1 MAALFGLL
9 KYTAWTYLPG
19 LATQQLLSV
28 VHHVYPRVLGRPP
41 PQRGT
46 SDYARDYR
54 LTYLFV
60 VVSYLLYTFYD
71 AAATVEPNYYQIL
84 GVEPTA
90 DENTLKAAFRQFA
103 RRYHPDRVGQQGE
116 TLFIQV
122 RDAYEALKSPVKRF
136 AYDSIS
142 ATDSCKP
149 PDSENITSVVIL
161 VILSTSGRS
170 GPVAYWRYL
179 ILALTAVYEMLYILN
194 PSPAPASASSF
205 SSTLF
210 ADPTAAAHTSL
221 FSFLWPRRVA
231 YQHVRFLHSLFVLA
245 SFALSNV
252 VPALFPAP
260 TPEME
265 AQHIVNEAQQI
276 LLQSRAISHEALAQ
290 VQTLL
295 HAARNTPGTTFPFLG
310 ALPADDGD
318 TVSGALAGELEN
330 LLLETQMRADGGPLK
345 SAVENAVERR
355 KRERERER
363 WPRGAFGAT
372 PAAEAAW
379 MQRHGIAVGG
389 AANGYASP
397 GRARPGYVRGRSRS
411 LG

>member
-28 VHHVYPRVLGRPP
+28 VHHAYPRVLGRPP

-60 VVSYLLYTFYD
+60 VISYLLYTFYD

-136 AYDSIS
+136 AYDRFGPD
-142 ATDSCKP
+142 ALEWSC
-149 PDSENITSVVIL
+149 STLREYIRHGLMQASGFYITSVVIL

-194 PSPAPASASSF
+194 PSPAPVSASSF

-276 LLQSRAISHEALAQ
+276 LLQSRAISHEATAQ

-318 TVSGALAGELEN
+318 TVSGALVGELEN
-330 LLLETQMRADGGPLK
+330 LLVETQMRADGGPLK

-355 KRERERER
+355 KRERER
-363 WPRGAFGAT
+363 WPRENTTRTATGNLPFFGSDSSAQQAETT
-372 PAAEAAW
+372 P
-379 MQRHGIAVGG
+379 RCL
-389 AANGYASP
+389 S
-397 GRARPGYVRGRSRS
+397 
-411 LG
+411 